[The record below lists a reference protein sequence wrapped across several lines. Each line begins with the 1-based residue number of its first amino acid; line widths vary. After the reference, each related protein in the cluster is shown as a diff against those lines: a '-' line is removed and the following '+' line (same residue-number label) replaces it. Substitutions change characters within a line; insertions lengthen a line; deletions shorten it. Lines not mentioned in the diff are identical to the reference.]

1 MYRGLLYEGQNL
13 SPGSDEAGADRTVK
27 TEEEYRKLLANINNV
42 ITNQAQTVTGD
53 RIALRDAVCAYLEAE
68 QARGTPR
75 ARVIQILEEILR
87 NAEQRAERTSNAGAN
102 LSGELANQ
110 LVAWCVESQGT
121 GDNLP
126 V

>member
-1 MYRGLLYEGQNL
+1 MYRGLLYEGHTL
-13 SPGSDEAGADRTVK
+13 SRGSDEAGADRRVK
-27 TEEEYRKLLANINNV
+27 TEEEYRKLLANINSV
-42 ITNQAQTVTGD
+42 ITDQTQTVTGD
-53 RIALRDAVCAYLEAE
+53 RIALRDAVCAYIEAE
-68 QARGTPR
+68 QARGTPH

-87 NAEQRAERTSNAGAN
+87 NAEQREARTSDAGAN
-102 LSGELANQ
+102 LSGELASQ

>member
-1 MYRGLLYEGQNL
+1 MHRGLLQEGHTL
-13 SPGSDEAGADRTVK
+13 SRGSDEAGGDRRVK
-27 TEEEYRKLLANINNV
+27 TEEEYRRLLANINNV
-42 ITNQAQTVTGD
+42 ITDQAQTVTGD

-87 NAEQRAERTSNAGAN
+87 NAEQREARTSDAGAN
-102 LSGELANQ
+102 PSGELAGQ
-110 LVAWCVESQGT
+110 LVAWCVESRGT
-121 GDNLP
+121 GDKLA